1 MVLTGKG
8 ALITGAG
15 QGLGAEIALH
25 FAKAGA
31 SLILCDRSGKVFDTE
46 KKIRLNLKNNQIIK
60 SYTCDISSTLEVDE
74 LFKKIQGTLPSF
86 DILVNNAAVHGPLGK
101 IEEINWEEWVKA
113 VQINIL
119 GAVYTSRKAV
129 QQFKEKKYGK
139 IINLSGGGATTPLPG
154 VSAYATTKA
163 AIIRFTET
171 LAHEVKGFNID
182 VNAVA
187 PGALKTQITENFY
200 NAGPDKIGT
209 KLYNE
214 MIKVRGGGATPLS
227 VGASCC
233 VYLASSESDG
243 VTGRLV
249 AAQWDPWK
257 HFSKYKKDLNNSD
270 IYTLRRII
278 PSDRNLDWE

>member
-1 MVLTGKG
+1 MILDGKC

-25 FAKAGA
+25 FVKSGA
-31 SLILCDRSGKVFDTE
+31 SLVLCDRSGKVFETE
-46 KKIRLNLKNNQIIK
+46 KKLKKELNKTQFIK
-60 SYTCDISSTLEVDE
+60 SYTCDISNVKEIDNLFEKIDLEN
-74 LFKKIQGTLPSF
+74 LPLS
-86 DILVNNAAVHGPLGK
+86 ILINNAAVHGPLGK
-101 IEEINWEEWVKA
+101 IEEIDWNEWVKA
-113 VQINIL
+113 VKINIL
-119 GAVYTSRKAV
+119 GVVYTSRKAV
-129 QQFKEKKYGK
+129 QKFKKINHGK

-171 LAHEVKGFNID
+171 LAHEVKNFNID

-200 NAGPDKIGT
+200 NAGPDKIGE
-209 KLYNE
+209 KLFNE
-214 MIKVRGGGATPLS
+214 MIRVRGGGGTPLS

-233 VYLASSESDG
+233 VYLASSKSDG
-243 VTGRLV
+243 ITGRLI

-257 HFSKYKKDLNNSD
+257 DFEKFKKDLECSD
-270 IYTLRRII
+270 IYTLRRIV
-278 PSDRNLDWE
+278 PSDRNFDW